1 MLAYS
6 VYICYNDVI
15 SLEDLQV
22 TNMVKNHKLARSI
35 LDASWYEFVRE
46 LEYKARW
53 YSKKV
58 VKIDKFFP
66 SSQICHECGYK
77 NEEVKNL
84 KIREW
89 TCTHCGAHRDRDIN
103 AALNIRDEGL
113 RLLA

>member
-1 MLAYS
+1 MQL
-6 VYICYNDVI
+6 
-15 SLEDLQV
+15 
-22 TNMVKNHKLARSI
+22 TNFVKNHKLARSI
-35 LDASWYEFVRE
+35 LDVSWNEFVRE

-53 YSKKV
+53 YNKKV

-84 KIREW
+84 GVREW
-89 TCTHCGAHRDRDIN
+89 TCPHCGAHHNRDIN
-103 AALNIRDEGL
+103 ASMNIRDEGL